1 MGNVIEFIKYHLRM
15 TKFSLPSSIRI
26 IDIVQILLIAIF
38 VYYLM
43 VWIKNT
49 RAWTLLKGIIF
60 LGFFVALIYLFH
72 MDTLIFII
80 NKGLNIAI
88 IAAIIIFQPELRK
101 ALEILGEKM
110 FLVNIFGSG
119 NEKDVEQRCSDK
131 TVNELVRATVE
142 MAKVK
147 TGALIVL
154 EQNETLEEYERTGI
168 DLDALVSSQLL
179 INIFEHNTPLHDGA
193 VIIKGDKIRSAT
205 CYLPLSENLSLS
217 KALGTRHRA
226 GVGISEVTDSVT
238 IIVSEETGK
247 ISIAQRGRLRH
258 NVQEEE
264 LRTCLVALQ
273 NKVPVTKKG
282 IPGVG
287 ILRKKGKESDEA

>member
-1 MGNVIEFIKYHLRM
+1 MQTIKLLFIQYIPVLYIFRM
-15 TKFSLPSSIRI
+15 PVGI
-26 IDIVQILLIAIF
+26 IDIIEIILLSF
-38 VYYLM
+38 LVYTIL

>member
-1 MGNVIEFIKYHLRM
+1 MQTIKMWFIQYIPGLYIFRM
-15 TKFSLPSSIRI
+15 PVGI
-26 IDIVQILLIAIF
+26 IDIIEIILLSF
-38 VYYLM
+38 LVYTIL

-205 CYLPLSENLSLS
+205 CYLPLPENLSLS

>member
-1 MGNVIEFIKYHLRM
+1 MQTIKMWFIQYIPGLYIFRM
-15 TKFSLPSSIRI
+15 PVGI
-26 IDIVQILLIAIF
+26 IDIIEIILLSF
-38 VYYLM
+38 LVYTIL

-282 IPGVG
+282 IPGVV

>member
-1 MGNVIEFIKYHLRM
+1 MQTIKMWFIQYIPGLYIFRM
-15 TKFSLPSSIRI
+15 PVGI
-26 IDIVQILLIAIF
+26 IDIIEIILLSF
-38 VYYLM
+38 LVYTIL

>member
-1 MGNVIEFIKYHLRM
+1 MQTIKMWFIQYIPGLYIFRM
-15 TKFSLPSSIRI
+15 PVGI
-26 IDIVQILLIAIF
+26 IDIIEIILLSF
-38 VYYLM
+38 LVYTIL

-273 NKVPVTKKG
+273 NNVPVTKKG

>member
-1 MGNVIEFIKYHLRM
+1 MQTIKMWFIQYIHGLYIFRM
-15 TKFSLPSSIRI
+15 PVGI
-26 IDIVQILLIAIF
+26 IDIIEIILLSF
-38 VYYLM
+38 LVYTIL

>member
-1 MGNVIEFIKYHLRM
+1 MQTIKMWFIQYIPGLYIFRMPVGITDIIEI
-15 TKFSLPSSIRI
+15 
-26 IDIVQILLIAIF
+26 ILLSF
-38 VYYLM
+38 LVYTIL

>member
-1 MGNVIEFIKYHLRM
+1 MQTIKMWFIQYIPGLYIFRM
-15 TKFSLPSSIRI
+15 PVGI
-26 IDIVQILLIAIF
+26 IDIIEIILLSF
-38 VYYLM
+38 LVYTIL

-80 NKGLNIAI
+80 NKGLNISI

-205 CYLPLSENLSLS
+205 CYLPLSDNLSLS